1 MTTHKKMEEM
11 KMEEMKMEQKRELK
25 SGLGIAS
32 FVIGT
37 IGFLTGFIAIGMYFD
52 IIAVILGVIALISK
66 KNKKGF
72 AIAGLLIAASGFIIM
87 MFLVDVFDGSDKT
100 QTTKNKLVQATKE
113 TKETKETKDKEADK
127 PTPEKMKSELTL
139 GSTIELKNFTIVFN
153 SYEIKKIDNQFADIK
168 EAIVIS
174 TTITNT
180 SEETQNMLAEISTTC
195 FAPNGTEAGSDSQIY
210 LNDEFPSYWQ
220 DDLRAK
226 AVLETF
232 FVCDY
237 SADGKYIIEVG
248 SMFGDAQE
256 VFIDIKK

>member
-1 MTTHKKMEEM
+1 
-11 KMEEMKMEQKRELK
+11 MEEMKMEQKRELK
-25 SGLGIAS
+25 NGLGIAS
-32 FVIGT
+32 FVIGI

-52 IIAVILGVIALISK
+52 IIAVILAVIALVSK

-100 QTTKNKLVQATKE
+100 KTTKNKSVQTTE
-113 TKETKETKDKEADK
+113 ETKDKEADK
-127 PTPEKMKSELTL
+127 PTQEKTKSELTL
-139 GSTIELKNFTIVFN
+139 GSTIELENFTIVFN
-153 SYEIKKIDNQFADIK
+153 SYEIKKIDNQFADVE

-180 SEETQNMLAEISTTC
+180 SDETQNMLAGIATTC
-195 FAPNGTEAGSDSQIY
+195 FSPDGTEAGSDSQIY

-232 FVCDY
+232 FVCNY

-248 SMFGDAQE
+248 SMFGDPQE